1 MTTTL
6 FDRLGGAEGI
16 TSISNAIVEA
26 HKANPIIGVR
36 FLDSDNENLKVLVRD
51 FFMMGSGGPN
61 QYKGRDMAGA
71 HRGMNLT
78 ERELC
83 SAIDDVLNVLD
94 AHDIDGA
101 SRNEVLAILYSF
113 KDEVCYQ

>member
-1 MTTTL
+1 MTTPL

-26 HKANPIIGVR
+26 HKVNPIIGVR

-61 QYKGRDMAGA
+61 QYKGRDMTSA

-78 ERELC
+78 ERELTA
-83 SAIDDVLNVLD
+83 AIDDVLMVLD
-94 AHDIDGA
+94 KHDIDA
-101 SRNEVLAILYSF
+101 VSRNEVLAILYSF